1 MRPCWRSRLG
11 LTWALPVPRL
21 ASYPPRPRLGVGIVL
36 DDEVVPVGD
45 PHISVRTDLGHYG
58 REPFVC
64 AGHETKGVYGLVA
77 RFLWSHVVHA
87 QQVAGRAADECPPIS
102 PRFRETG
109 GSGEGVSTTCGV
121 GIERVDLTN
130 VRGNRM
136 ELGRT
141 CDHLGAHATLTAK
154 DSVGDAPEEAGIVV
168 GGGAEYVAGFVESN
182 APCVVVELV
191 KEFHVRAIGTKAK
204 GSRSEIVLFAVYLAV
219 ETRVT
224 DGAVNPVVKTVAQVA
239 WACVRV
245 PYAESGE
252 ENFAV
257 IGFVVAIGILK
268 EEKFR
273 SMGENDA
280 ATGKNHRGGYV
291 ESVGKYGEFV
301 CFAIAVGIFA
311 NLYSIITFAPGF
323 NSLG

>member
-1 MRPCWRSRLG
+1 
-11 LTWALPVPRL
+11 
-21 ASYPPRPRLGVGIVL
+21 
-36 DDEVVPVGD
+36 
-45 PHISVRTDLGHYG
+45 
-58 REPFVC
+58 
-64 AGHETKGVYGLVA
+64 
-77 RFLWSHVVHA
+77 
-87 QQVAGRAADECPPIS
+87 
-102 PRFRETG
+102 
-109 GSGEGVSTTCGV
+109 
-121 GIERVDLTN
+121 
-130 VRGNRM
+130 M

-141 CDHLGAHATLTAK
+141 CDHLGAHATLTTK
-154 DSVGDAPEEAGIVV
+154 DSVGDAPKEAGIVV

-224 DGAVNPVVKTVAQVA
+224 DGAVNPVVKTVTQVA
-239 WACVRV
+239 WACVGV
-245 PYAESGE
+245 TYTESGE

-280 ATGKNHRGGYV
+280 TTGKNHRGGYV
-291 ESVGKYGEFV
+291 EAVGKYGEFV
-301 CFAIAVGIFA
+301 CFSIAVGIFA
-311 NLYSIITFAPGF
+311 NLYSIITLATWFQLVGIVDRLDHPEAPAFVPLEVNGIDDLGF
-323 NSLG
+323 GSKQFESKTNRCLRVFHAFLWREGQLIGKGFGSALVVGHVVAFFVLKGGARG